1 MSKTALITGA
11 GSGIGQVTARTFLAH
26 GWRVALLGR
35 NVERLRQT
43 ATGYEDHA
51 LILGCDVADSANV
64 ARSFQELET
73 QWGRLDVLFN
83 NAGLGA
89 PAATP
94 DALSIESWLEVIN
107 VNLNGAFFCA
117 REAFRVMR
125 QQSPQGGRIINNG
138 SISAQSPRPGSIAYT
153 ASKHAI
159 TGLTKSLSLDGR
171 AFNIIASQV
180 DIGNAAT
187 SMTNAMAKG
196 IMQANGDVK
205 SEPCMDAQNVAQL
218 ILQIADMPLEANIF
232 NVTIMASTMPLIG
245 RG

>member
-117 REAFRVMR
+117 REAFRIMR

>member
-43 ATGYEDHA
+43 ATGYEDHT

-89 PAATP
+89 SAATP

>member
-43 ATGYEDHA
+43 ATDYEDHT

-117 REAFRVMR
+117 REAFRIMR

>member
-43 ATGYEDHA
+43 ATGYEDHT

-94 DALSIESWLEVIN
+94 DALSIESWLEVVN

-117 REAFRVMR
+117 REAFRIMR

>member
-43 ATGYEDHA
+43 ATGYEDHT

-117 REAFRVMR
+117 REAFRIMR